1 MEWTTF
7 DFKGGRTRLG
17 RKIGEILKGNM
28 FKCSLCAGTGIL
40 PRTKGT
46 KCPVCKGGC
55 SISLTGPAVVC
66 AYCKGR
72 GDYPPRTNL
81 TCTVCGGKGLVSITK
96 PIEVCAHCG
105 GTGRARGD
113 QLPCLKCK
121 GKGVVTNLRGIKN
134 A

>member
-1 MEWTTF
+1 MEWKTF
-7 DFKGGRTRLG
+7 NFKGDRTRSG
-17 RKIGEILKGNM
+17 RKIGEILEGNM

-46 KCPVCKGGC
+46 RCPVCKGVG

-81 TCTVCGGKGLVSITK
+81 TCTVCSGKGLVSITK
-96 PIEVCAHCG
+96 PIEVCTHCG

-113 QLPCLKCK
+113 QLPCLKCR
-121 GKGVVTNLRGIKN
+121 GKGVVTK
-134 A
+134 

>member
-7 DFKGGRTRLG
+7 DFKGGRTRSG
-17 RKIGEILKGNM
+17 RKKAEILEGDK
-28 FKCSLCAGTGIL
+28 FKCSLCVGTGVL

-46 KCPVCKGGC
+46 KCPVCKGGG
-55 SISLTGPAVVC
+55 SVSLTGPAVAC
-66 AYCKGR
+66 AYCRGR

-81 TCTVCGGKGLVSITK
+81 TCTVCGGKGLVSIHK
-96 PIEVCAHCG
+96 PIEVCGYCE

-113 QLPCLKCK
+113 KLPCLKCK

>member
-7 DFKGGRTRLG
+7 DFKGGRTRSG
-17 RKIGEILKGNM
+17 RKISQILEGDK
-28 FKCSLCAGTGIL
+28 FKCSLCVGTGVL

-46 KCPVCKGGC
+46 KCPVCKGGG
-55 SISLTGPAVVC
+55 SVSLTGPAVVC
-66 AYCKGR
+66 AYCRGR
-72 GDYPPRTNL
+72 GDYPSRTNL
-81 TCTVCGGKGLVSITK
+81 TCTVCGGKGLVSIHK
-96 PIEVCAHCG
+96 PIEVCGHCE

-113 QLPCLKCK
+113 KLPCLKCK